1 MTRPIGD
8 VSALASSGA
17 DYFLSREFL
26 QPYGDDFFAYFA
38 PYRRPAAASAKVR
51 GALLQAETYL
61 ADALDAQISGDDAKL
76 VNALEVAAGLLAVAL
91 GAVRKSSPS
100 ETRTLQ

>member
-38 PYRRPAAASAKVR
+38 PYRPAAASAKVR